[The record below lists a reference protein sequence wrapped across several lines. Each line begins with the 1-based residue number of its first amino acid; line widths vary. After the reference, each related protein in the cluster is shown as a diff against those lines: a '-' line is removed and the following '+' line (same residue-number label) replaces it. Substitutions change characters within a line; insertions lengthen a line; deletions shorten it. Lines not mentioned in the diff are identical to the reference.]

1 MEKNKLME
9 QLTIATELTTEPY
22 PGQTLV
28 ELFGTERVIIENHKG
43 ICQYSDTKICIK
55 TRYGCLSVLGA
66 KLHIIRM
73 SKERLIICGQICE
86 ITAERKGKR

>member
-1 MEKNKLME
+1 MENKKLIERLSM
-9 QLTIATELTTEPY
+9 AMELTSEPF

-55 TRYGCLSVLGA
+55 SLYGFVSVLG
-66 KLHIIRM
+66 KNLYIIRM
-73 SKERLIICGQICE
+73 SKERLIICGEIFQI
-86 ITAERKGKR
+86 IPERKGKR